1 MLVKYAPLSSKAS
14 SRNKLEGL
22 IARECYKAIA
32 CADDRRSGLAFAS
45 CHASLCLLPNPSAK
59 AEQCNALGI
68 AQRISSFSNLGLG

>member
-22 IARECYKAIA
+22 IARECYKATA

-45 CHASLCLLPNPSAK
+45 CHASLCLLPS